1 MSRLSDAAIVAI
13 ALVILAVVVL
23 AGNLVAQ
30 APVVQKVPSTPAAY
44 DREPTCAEWS
54 DGCIVCRRTD
64 EGPVCSMPGIA
75 CVRGEPQCL
84 TREGT

>member
-23 AGNLVAQ
+23 AGNLVAH
-30 APVVQKVPSTPAAY
+30 APVVPVPSTPAAY